1 MAVWPVSIFSRWLKT
16 LQCSCASNNFLSP
29 RMLFLCYNCTHLSLS
44 MTLFPPS
51 VYALTLPISILP
63 FLLHFPHKE
72 PFGLSLLFSCWF
84 PPSLPHSLPL
94 VNVPPT
100 PITQGDQCPSWLIMD
115 EAWCG
120 LQHFCPLIFL
130 FSWCFCLFSF
140 PSIISL
146 GVAFPQVSYFEPIRP
161 PHPVISE
168 MLEIQAGVSLFLT
181 CFGMFVSAG
190 KKYKIDLFTYQEPF
204 LASQKSRVHAHVLL
218 SCPQCLNQSQAHSVS
233 P

>member
-94 VNVPPT
+94 VNVPRHQLHRVISVLHDSLWMKLDVAFNT
-100 PITQGDQCPSWLIMD
+100 FVPSSSCSLD
-115 EAWCG
+115 ASAC
-120 LQHFCPLIFL
+120 FL
-130 FSWCFCLFSF
+130 FL
-140 PSIISL
+140 
-146 GVAFPQVSYFEPIRP
+146 VSY
-161 PHPVISE
+161 
-168 MLEIQAGVSLFLT
+168 L
-181 CFGMFVSAG
+181 
-190 KKYKIDLFTYQEPF
+190 
-204 LASQKSRVHAHVLL
+204 
-218 SCPQCLNQSQAHSVS
+218 
-233 P
+233 